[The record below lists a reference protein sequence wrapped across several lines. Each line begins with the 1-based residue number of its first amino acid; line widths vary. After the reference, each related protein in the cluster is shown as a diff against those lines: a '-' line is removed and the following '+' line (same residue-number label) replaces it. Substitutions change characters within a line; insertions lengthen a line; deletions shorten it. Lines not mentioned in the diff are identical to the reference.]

1 MSQVLR
7 SLLATSDSLL
17 PTILRIGLA
26 LVILPH
32 GFQKTLGTFGG
43 LGFAGTMQFFT
54 GTMRIPAILALAAIL
69 TESVGALLVLVGL
82 GTRAAAAA
90 ILVVMVV
97 AVLTTHLQ
105 HGFFMNWWGTQ
116 SGEGFEFHLLVIILA
131 LGLVVAGGG
140 RWSVD
145 GAL

>member
-1 MSQVLR
+1 MLQALR
-7 SLLATSDSLL
+7 ALLATSDSLL

-26 LVILPH
+26 VVILPH
-32 GFQKTLGTFGG
+32 GVQKTVGAFGG

-54 GTMRIPAILALAAIL
+54 GTMRIPAVFALAAVL
-69 TESVGALLVLVGL
+69 AESVGALLVLVGL

-97 AVLTTHLQ
+97 AVLTTHVQ

-116 SGEGFEFHLLVIILA
+116 GGEGFEFHILVIILA